1 VKYTYETDCLKV
13 SGYPL
18 DLTISYR
25 RAKSFLIFLVIA
37 FFALKP
43 IFIALRSDDPYLR
56 IVATLIVIVSLYAGL
71 ALALDRTT
79 ISAVGK
85 RLILR
90 HGPLPLLRGVAMDSR
105 DVKVF
110 HCEETRFRAAHYYK
124 LEVEMV
130 DGRRVKLLSPVQ
142 KAEDAQYVFGA
153 LRRWLEAVGGLNQ

>member
-1 VKYTYETDCLKV
+1 M

-25 RAKSFLIFLVIA
+25 RRKSFIIFLVIA

-43 IFIALRSDDPYLR
+43 IFIAARSEDPYLR
-56 IVATLIVIVSLYAGL
+56 IVAGLIVIVSIYAGL

-79 ISAVGK
+79 IRAVGK
-85 RLILR
+85 RLTLR
-90 HGPLPLLRGVAMDSR
+90 HGPLPLLRGTSIDSY
-105 DVKVF
+105 DIKIF

-124 LEVEMV
+124 LEAEMR

-142 KAEDAQYVFGA
+142 EADDARYVFTA
-153 LRRWLEAVGGLNQ
+153 LQQWLEAAGGLNANRTSK